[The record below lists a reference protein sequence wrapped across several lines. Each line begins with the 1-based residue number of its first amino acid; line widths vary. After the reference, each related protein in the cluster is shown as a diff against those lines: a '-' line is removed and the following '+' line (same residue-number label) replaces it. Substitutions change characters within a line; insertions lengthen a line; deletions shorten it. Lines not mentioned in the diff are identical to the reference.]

1 MKGTSKCLLNSRST
15 MDLYTLNKKQLNS
28 IFRLIVEIDMI
39 TDSILT
45 GTAPGGKYY
54 EYRYVK
60 RLLEDLSGE
69 EAANKWS
76 GSSYLWTR
84 DVQSCTG
91 QGYGRQYRRPS
102 PGSGSASS
110 NTGGL
115 LTFVQCLCPASLTM
129 MVPIGSYAYWYDRR
143 MTDGQ
148 TCGHVSIF
156 SMLLGLLHMY
166 RMAILSWAQARIAPK
181 AGNRTL
187 CA

>member
-1 MKGTSKCLLNSRST
+1 MV
-15 MDLYTLNKKQLNS
+15 LYTYNKKQLNS

-54 EYRYVK
+54 EYVK

-91 QGYGRQYRRPS
+91 QGYGRFAHICPVS
-102 PGSGSASS
+102 VSCLVDNDSIHWLIC
-110 NTGGL
+110 L
-115 LTFVQCLCPASLTM
+115 LVWRAH
-129 MVPIGSYAYWYDRR
+129 DRR
-143 MTDGQ
+143 TNM
-148 TCGHVSIF
+148 
-156 SMLLGLLHMY
+156 
-166 RMAILSWAQARIAPK
+166 
-181 AGNRTL
+181 
-187 CA
+187 